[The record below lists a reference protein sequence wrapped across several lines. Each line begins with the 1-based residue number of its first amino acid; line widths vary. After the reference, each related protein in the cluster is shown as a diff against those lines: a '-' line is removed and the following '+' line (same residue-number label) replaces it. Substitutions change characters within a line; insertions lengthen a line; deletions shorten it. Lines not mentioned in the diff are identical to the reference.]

1 MLGAADDEIVGGIA
15 PILLQPRNIRLEAT
29 RCNDKRLCLNLTPP
43 AITTGRE
50 KSAIT
55 HFQLADLRFVG
66 DLHSESG
73 SGFVIRIH
81 HRLAATQHEEIAF
94 SQMQSPAERLLP
106 ADAVRG
112 HPVSEVFG
120 GLNRQA
126 GEKLVRLPSRYLTQ
140 ILPKLL
146 LTVTAGDVIRGR
158 LVHVADIPRVAAVAA
173 AEVLRGAFEHEHS
186 RAGASRGNRGA
197 KPGVATTND
206 EHVERLSQACH

>member
-1 MLGAADDEIVGGIA
+1 
-15 PILLQPRNIRLEAT
+15 
-29 RCNDKRLCLNLTPP
+29 
-43 AITTGRE
+43 
-50 KSAIT
+50 
-55 HFQLADLRFVG
+55 
-66 DLHSESG
+66 
-73 SGFVIRIH
+73 
-81 HRLAATQHEEIAF
+81 
-94 SQMQSPAERLLP
+94 MQSPAERLLP

-186 RAGASRGNRGA
+186 RAGASRGDRGA
-197 KPGVATTND
+197 KPGVASADN
-206 EHVERLSQACH
+206 EHVERSRQACH